1 MKFYKVC
8 IILFTYEG
16 SYEFKTKYFSEEKIA
31 LEYCHKLNIFL
42 TKFVRVLNKINHF
55 FDANEDSINIYPRRR
70 DMLYNFSNYDFTYND
85 SDVRI
90 EEINISYNT
99 DVIYKEESD

>member
-1 MKFYKVC
+1 
-8 IILFTYEG
+8 
-16 SYEFKTKYFSEEKIA
+16 
-31 LEYCHKLNIFL
+31 
-42 TKFVRVLNKINHF
+42 
-55 FDANEDSINIYPRRR
+55 
-70 DMLYNFSNYDFTYND
+70 MLYNLSNYDFTYND